1 MGRVSKYKKIKSCDP
16 FSKKNKGKTAGGGDL
31 VGVWG
36 LGDNGRKQKKR
47 SRTAEKLKAAKN
59 KKNKKYASSSSNN
72 DNDLFDL
79 PPTDGDE
86 FDMKDLMGS
95 VKKQKL
101 ETNDLFQDDKIKSIT
116 SSTVSTTST
125 TGGTAVASNIPITD
139 QDETKVA
146 RLLKLENQ
154 ITHKEKQKTL
164 DSQKRMEG
172 ESKRAYAKRT
182 KAETRQIIKQTST
195 KRNLEKLQ
203 RKKEFMNN
211 KKKKKK
217 RGGMSVPSDD
227 PFRYDDDDEDDYNRG
242 TTAAATKNDD
252 GGIITGERAVAAMA
266 ADTVKF
272 GEQAERPPV
281 FRQLPRGAKS
291 SSSSKT
297 KSNQNTSEPMSEA
310 QISAESNAMEMIRR
324 RVQAQYAAIR
334 SKRRQAGESFHL

>member
-16 FSKKNKGKTAGGGDL
+16 FSKKNKGKSGGGDL

-36 LGDNGRKQKKR
+36 LGDNGRKHKKR

-59 KKNKKYASSSSNN
+59 KKNKKNATNNSNG
-72 DNDLFDL
+72 LFDL

-86 FDMKDLMGS
+86 FDLSDLMGS

-101 ETNDLFQDDKIKSIT
+101 ETNNLLHDDVKITSTTIK
-116 SSTVSTTST
+116 SSTVTTT
-125 TGGTAVASNIPITD
+125 NIPITD
-139 QDETKVA
+139 QEESKVA

-154 ITHKEKQKTL
+154 ITQKQEQKKL
-164 DSQKRMEG
+164 ESHKRMEG

-182 KAETRQIIKQTST
+182 KAETRQIIKQTSV
-195 KRNLEKLQ
+195 KRNLEKIQ

-211 KKKKKK
+211 KKKQKK
-217 RGGMSVPSDD
+217 RGGTSVPSDD
-227 PFRYDDDDEDDYNRG
+227 SEDDYGR
-242 TTAAATKNDD
+242 TTSTNNDD

-272 GEQAERPPV
+272 GEQAERPPI

-291 SSSSKT
+291 SSSSSS
-297 KSNQNTSEPMSEA
+297 KSMSNQQNTSEPMSEA

-324 RVQAQYAAIR
+324 RVQAQYAAVR
-334 SKRRQAGESFHL
+334 SRRRQAGESFHL